1 MASSAPPSL
10 PPARASSDRDVVFE
24 LLDAPPVL
32 RDDAAMLPASPACVV
47 TGAASGLGR
56 AFALELADRG
66 ARVFLA
72 DVDEVGLAETAK
84 QVTARGGAART
95 LRCDVSKLEDMK
107 RLHAESTEWL
117 PGGVDLL
124 INNAGVAVGG
134 AVGEVP
140 IEDWQWITG
149 INQWGVVYG
158 CHLFLPAMKRRG
170 RGHVLNVASIAAF
183 ACGAQMGPYNVTKAA
198 VVALSETLAGELS
211 GTGVGVSVLCPFF
224 FATNIAKSAR
234 SSSSEVSPDS
244 IEKIMKRTSVQASEV
259 ARRALRGCDKGDLY
273 VFPHRE
279 ARAIAALKRLVPE
292 TLLTRIGPRAAKAVP
307 R

>member
-1 MASSAPPSL
+1 
-10 PPARASSDRDVVFE
+10 
-24 LLDAPPVL
+24 
-32 RDDAAMLPASPACVV
+32 MLPASPACVL

-56 AFALELADRG
+56 AFALELAARG
-66 ARVFLA
+66 ARLFLA
-72 DVDEVGLAETAK
+72 DVDETGLAETAK
-84 QVTARGGAART
+84 SVTERGGTART
-95 LRCDVSKLEDMK
+95 LRCDVAKLEDMK
-107 RLHAESTEWL
+107 RLHAESTQWL
-117 PGGVDLL
+117 TDVDLL
-124 INNAGVAVGG
+124 VNNAGVAVGG
-134 AVGEVP
+134 AVGEIP

-149 INQWGVVYG
+149 INQWGVIYG
-158 CHLFLPAMKRRG
+158 CHLFLPGMKSRG

-234 SSSSEVSPDS
+234 SSSTTVSPDF
-244 IEKIMKRTSVQASEV
+244 IEKIMQKSPVQASEV
-259 ARRALRGCDKGDLY
+259 AKRALRACEKGQLY

-279 ARAIAALKRLVPE
+279 AKGIAALKRLMPE
-292 TLLTRIGPRAAKAVP
+292 TFLTRLGPRAAKAVP

>member
-1 MASSAPPSL
+1 
-10 PPARASSDRDVVFE
+10 
-24 LLDAPPVL
+24 
-32 RDDAAMLPASPACVV
+32 MLPRSPSCVL

-56 AFALELADRG
+56 AFACELADRG
-66 ARVFLA
+66 ARLFLA
-72 DVDEVGLAETAK
+72 DVDEAGLTETAK
-84 QVTARGGAART
+84 MVTERGGTVRT

-117 PGGVDLL
+117 PGVDLL
-124 INNAGVAVGG
+124 VNNAGVAVGG
-134 AVGEVP
+134 LVGEIP

-158 CHLFLPAMKRRG
+158 CHLFLPGMKKRG
-170 RGHVLNVASIAAF
+170 SGHVLNVASIAAF

-198 VVALSETLAGELS
+198 VVALSETLAGELL

-224 FATNIAKSAR
+224 FSTNIAKNAR
-234 SSSSEVSPDS
+234 SSSAGVSPDA
-244 IEKIMKRTSVQASEV
+244 IEKIMQKTPVQASEV
-259 ARRALRGCDKGDLY
+259 AKLALRACDRGSLY

-279 ARAIAALKRLVPE
+279 AKLIATLKRFMPE
-292 TLLTRIGPRAAKAVP
+292 TMLKKFGPRAAKAA

>member
-1 MASSAPPSL
+1 MG
-10 PPARASSDRDVVFE
+10 R
-24 LLDAPPVL
+24 
-32 RDDAAMLPASPACVV
+32 MLPASPACVI

-56 AFALELADRG
+56 ALSLELADRG

-72 DVDEVGLAETAK
+72 DVDEAGLAETAK
-84 QVTARGGAART
+84 LVTERGGTART
-95 LRCDVSKLEDMK
+95 LRCDVSKLDDMK
-107 RLHAESTEWL
+107 RLYAEATEWL
-117 PGGVDLL
+117 AGVDLL

-134 AVGEVP
+134 AVGEIP

-149 INQWGVVYG
+149 INQWGVIYG
-158 CHLFLPAMKRRG
+158 CHLFLPEMKRRG

-183 ACGAQMGPYNVTKAA
+183 ACGGQMGPYNVTKAA

-224 FATNIAKSAR
+224 FATNIAKNAR
-234 SSSSEVSPDS
+234 SSSTEVSPDA

-259 ARRALRGCDKGDLY
+259 ARRALRACEKGDLY

-292 TLLTRIGPRAAKAVP
+292 TFLTRIGPRAAKAAS